1 MHNIPSWLGNNIYE
15 QSYNGSFHQ
24 KMDSIKY
31 SSALNITGA
40 GRGTSREQT
49 LTRTRRFKEVCAEN
63 TSASKK
69 YLKENSGLSF

>member
-15 QSYNGSFHQ
+15 PSYNGSFHQ

-31 SSALNITGA
+31 SFALDITGA
-40 GRGTSREQT
+40 GRGTSRERT
-49 LTRTRRFKEVCAEN
+49 LTRTRRFKKVCVEN